1 MAHQLGHALHQA
13 FGLGLLTPHH
23 QAALVLGQSQPGQQV
38 SLAAARGTT
47 VADDVGLAV
56 VRHGLRPGQRAPGR
70 VVDVGRQQAGQ
81 LGALLVGEVAL
92 KLAELDLSHF
102 GT

>member
-1 MAHQLGHALHQA
+1 M
-13 FGLGLLTPHH
+13 
-23 QAALVLGQSQPGQQV
+23 LGQSQPGQQV

-56 VRHGLRPGQRAPGR
+56 VRKSLRSRQRAPGR